1 MSKVLIG
8 MPNIGGIPV
17 KTVASLLQLV
27 KKINP
32 QVMFLSSSLIYDARN
47 DIALE
52 AINGGYDELL
62 FIDSDLVFPDDC
74 YEKLKALDADIA
86 TGIYYGRA
94 GKHNPI
100 IYQTVKPL
108 TLIPML
114 PSKDIVP
121 SEQGNMFEPAEART
135 FDMIPEG
142 TFEVQ
147 GCGMGMCLIKVEVL
161 KKLCRENHNTPFEPY
176 MGLGEDLAFCYR
188 AAQSGFKIKA
198 NSYIQLGH
206 IGERVYTKE
215 DYKS

>member
-8 MPNIGGIPV
+8 MPNIGGIPP

-27 KKINP
+27 KRINP

-100 IYQTVKPL
+100 VYQRVE
-108 TLIPML
+108 PMEVND
-114 PSKDIVP
+114 KNII
-121 SEQGNMFEPAEART
+121 PAEAT
-135 FDMIPEG
+135 PFQVIPEG
-142 TFEVQ
+142 TFEVK
-147 GCGMGMCLIKVEVL
+147 GCGMGMCLIQVEVL
-161 KKLCRENHNTPFEPY
+161 KELCERSNNTPFEPFR
-176 MGLGEDLAFCYR
+176 GLGEDLAFCYH
-188 AAQSGFKIKA
+188 ATHSGFHIKA
-198 NSYIQLGH
+198 NSYIPLGH

-215 DYKS
+215 DWQR

>member
-94 GKHNPI
+94 GEHIPI
-100 IYQTVKPL
+100 VYEEIKPL
-108 TLIPML
+108 EAITDGKETTIT
-114 PSKDIVP
+114 
-121 SEQGNMFEPAEART
+121 PAEANH
-135 FDMIPEG
+135 FKAIPEG

-147 GCGMGMCLIKVEVL
+147 GCGMGMCLIKVDVL
-161 KKLCRENHNTPFEPY
+161 KKLCKTWTNKPFEPCD
-176 MGLGEDLAFCYR
+176 GLGEDLAFCYR
-188 AAQSGFKIKA
+188 AKQAGFRIKA
-198 NSYIQLGH
+198 NSYISLGH

-215 DYKS
+215 DYKA

>member
-8 MPNIGGIPV
+8 MPNIGGIPP

-27 KKINP
+27 KRINP
-32 QVMFLSSSLIYDARN
+32 QVIFLSSSLIYDARN

-100 IYQTVKPL
+100 VYREVKRL
-108 TLIPML
+108 EAITDGADTI
-114 PSKDIVP
+114 IH
-121 SEQGNMFEPAEART
+121 PAEAKHFET
-135 FDMIPEG
+135 IPEG
-142 TFEVQ
+142 TFEIAA
-147 GCGMGMCLIKVEVL
+147 CGMGMCLIKVDVL
-161 KKLCRENHNTPFEPY
+161 KKLCKTWTNKPFEPCD
-176 MGLGEDLAFCYR
+176 GLGEDLAFCYR
-188 AAQSGFKIKA
+188 AKQAGFKIKA
-198 NSYIQLGH
+198 NSYIPLGH
-206 IGERVYTKE
+206 IGEKVYTKE
-215 DYKS
+215 DYK